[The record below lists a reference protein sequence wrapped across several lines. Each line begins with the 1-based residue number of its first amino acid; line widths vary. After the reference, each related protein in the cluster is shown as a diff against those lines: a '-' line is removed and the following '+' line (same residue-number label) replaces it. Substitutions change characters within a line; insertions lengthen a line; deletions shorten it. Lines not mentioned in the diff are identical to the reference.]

1 MRHWSPRRSWRCS
14 YGDGD
19 PFPWLSV
26 LWLVPLVGAGLV
38 IVMPPGWRQAAKWLG
53 LIIAVAVLGI
63 ALVITTEFDTGGA
76 PYQFVEKQPWI
87 PAFGAGYTLG
97 VDGIAVVLVL
107 LTAVLVPLLML
118 AGWNEGGQRS
128 RGVHAYVALTL
139 TVESMVLISLI
150 SLDVLL
156 FYVFFEAMLIPMY
169 FLIGGFGHG
178 AGRSRAAVKFL
189 LYNLFGGLIML
200 AAVIGV
206 YVVTAQ
212 HIGGTFDFRT
222 IVAAVSSG
230 RLGVD
235 PAVLKALF
243 LGFMFAFAIK
253 APLWPFHRW
262 LPDAA
267 VEAPPA
273 TAVLMMAVMDKV
285 GTFGMLRYCLQLFPD
300 ASTYFRPL
308 IVVLSVIGVVYGAIV
323 AIGQTDIMRLIA
335 YTSISHFGF
344 IILGIF
350 VMTTQGQSGSTLYM
364 VNHGLSTAAV
374 FLIAGFLIARGG
386 TRSIA
391 DYGGVQKVAP
401 VLAGTFLVAALAT
414 LSLPGLAPF
423 ISEFLVLLG
432 TFNRYWVA
440 AAFASTALVLSAVYM
455 LWLYQRVMNGPVA
468 QGNDRIRDLVPREV
482 VVVAPLIAL
491 LLGLGV
497 YPKPVLDIINPRS
510 ATPWPPSASM
520 IPRQGFRSRRCV
532 TTKQPKDRTDEH
544 AHAQCRVL
552 RAFPDAH
559 RLRGRDRRCGG
570 RGIPAATLPI
580 CQPGASGAGQFGCR
594 IRRGRAGGQKDSL
607 FGSDRSAASGGRRP
621 SGLGI
626 AGHRAAGRDIGHPV
640 HRGAQRRNQ
649 HPDRARRCHGRAA
662 YRLDFFAPQ
671 ASAVPDSVA
680 ERQAIQAG
688 YTQTEVFPLTMLAVG
703 GMLVFPAANDLLT
716 MFVALEVLSLPLY
729 LLCGLARRRRLL
741 SQEAAVKYFLLGA
754 FSSAFFLYGVA
765 LLYGAT
771 GTLTLAGI
779 RDGLTQHR
787 DDSIALIGVALL
799 AVGLLFKVGAVPFH
813 SWIPDVYQGAPTPI
827 TGFMAAATKVAAF
840 GALMRVVYVALP
852 PLHDQWRPVLWASRS

>member
-1 MRHWSPRRSWRCS
+1 VVNSS
-14 YGDGD
+14 
-19 PFPWLSV
+19 FPWLSA
-26 LWLVPLVGAGLV
+26 LWLVPLVGAGVV
-38 IVMPPGWRQAAKWLG
+38 IITPPGWRQFAKWLG
-53 LIIAVAVLGI
+53 LVFAVGVLGLAI
-63 ALVITTEFDTGGA
+63 VITVGFRPGGA
-76 PYQFVEKQPWI
+76 PYQFVEKHPWI

-118 AGWNEGGQRS
+118 AGWNVGGERS

-156 FYVFFEAMLIPMY
+156 FYVFFEAMLLPMY
-169 FLIGGFGHG
+169 CLIGGFGQG
-178 AGRSRAAVKFL
+178 AARSRAAVKFL

-243 LGFMFAFAIK
+243 GGFMFAFAIK

-300 ASTYFRPL
+300 AATYFRPL

-323 AIGQTDIMRLIA
+323 AIGQSDIMRLIA

-374 FLIAGFLIARGG
+374 FLIAGFLVARGR

-401 VLAGTFLVAALAT
+401 VLAGTFLVSALAT

-440 AAFASTALVLSAVYM
+440 AAFGSTALVLSAVYM

-468 QGNDRIRDLVPREV
+468 RGNERIRDLVPREV

-491 LLGLGV
+491 LVVLGF
-497 YPKPVLDIINPRS
+497 YPKPVLDIINP
-510 ATPWPPSASM
+510 
-520 IPRQGFRSRRCV
+520 
-532 TTKQPKDRTDEH
+532 
-544 AHAQCRVL
+544 
-552 RAFPDAH
+552 
-559 RLRGRDRRCGG
+559 
-570 RGIPAATLPI
+570 
-580 CQPGASGAGQFGCR
+580 
-594 IRRGRAGGQKDSL
+594 
-607 FGSDRSAASGGRRP
+607 
-621 SGLGI
+621 
-626 AGHRAAGRDIGHPV
+626 
-640 HRGAQRRNQ
+640 
-649 HPDRARRCHGRAA
+649 
-662 YRLDFFAPQ
+662 
-671 ASAVPDSVA
+671 
-680 ERQAIQAG
+680 
-688 YTQTEVFPLTMLAVG
+688 AVG
-703 GMLVFPAANDLLT
+703 NTMATIGQHDPAPVVPVT
-716 MFVALEVLSLPLY
+716 
-729 LLCGLARRRRLL
+729 
-741 SQEAAVKYFLLGA
+741 AV
-754 FSSAFFLYGVA
+754 
-765 LLYGAT
+765 
-771 GTLTLAGI
+771 
-779 RDGLTQHR
+779 RDHKTAEGPHR
-787 DDSIALIGVALL
+787 
-799 AVGLLFKVGAVPFH
+799 
-813 SWIPDVYQGAPTPI
+813 
-827 TGFMAAATKVAAF
+827 
-840 GALMRVVYVALP
+840 
-852 PLHDQWRPVLWASRS
+852 